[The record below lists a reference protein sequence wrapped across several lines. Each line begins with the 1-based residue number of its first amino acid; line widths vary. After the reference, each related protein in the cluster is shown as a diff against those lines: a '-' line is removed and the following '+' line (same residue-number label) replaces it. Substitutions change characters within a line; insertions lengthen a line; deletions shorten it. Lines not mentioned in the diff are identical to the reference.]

1 MKQEWQKRILRLVQL
16 LLLDKADYQAAN
28 VSKELTLKSRV
39 CVCEREREK
48 NETKVGGEDANRGLM
63 AIYKFACPF
72 CVSH

>member
-1 MKQEWQKRILRLVQL
+1 M
-16 LLLDKADYQAAN
+16 
-28 VSKELTLKSRV
+28 SKELTLKSRV

-48 NETKVGGEDANRGLM
+48 NETKVEEEDANRGLM